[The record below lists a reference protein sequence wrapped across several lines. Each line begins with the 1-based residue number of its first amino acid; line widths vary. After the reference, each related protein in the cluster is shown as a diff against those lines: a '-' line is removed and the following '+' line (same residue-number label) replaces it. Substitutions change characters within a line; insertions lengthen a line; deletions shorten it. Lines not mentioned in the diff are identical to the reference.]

1 MQQSKLK
8 FLCGAALCTLA
19 ALFVFVSCLETTIGE
34 EVAVVLTVP
43 KTSIENTAGQQ
54 FVKVSAGESWTL
66 SLTFPEGEAWA
77 EMDRTSGT
85 GTVSDL
91 VFTYSANETAETRTC
106 ELKLTC
112 GDKMSGVTVTQQAGK
127 KQEEHGGDDR
137 EDGKTDGNT
146 DLNPSQVA
154 SWLELPATDHKGRFF
169 FTRNMTIKSGDIRNY
184 SFYLDTAAKVS
195 VWVAYPLNSVLMGS
209 GSRTNEWGVDPLV
222 PQKYQ
227 PVIAYGAFRG
237 GYQRGHQIPSADR
250 LDRDANVTTFYGTN
264 MTPQRGELNEKVWA
278 ALEGKV
284 RDCSRQVDTLYVVTG
299 ADIEGSTEYAYDNM
313 DKKIAVPVGY
323 YKALLGYKK
332 DRSIGGTTGGYF
344 AIGFY
349 FEHRAYADD
358 DIKAQSM
365 SIAELEKKLGYDLFV
380 NLPAKV
386 GESTA
391 AKVESEVDSWWYKT
405 FSR

>member
-1 MQQSKLK
+1 LRQNKLD
-8 FLCGAALCTLA
+8 FLYRAALCTLA
-19 ALFVFVSCLETTIGE
+19 ALFVFVSCKETKIE
-34 EVAVVLTVP
+34 DEVAVVLSVP
-43 KTSIENTAGQQ
+43 KTSLENTEGQQ
-54 FVKVSAGESWTL
+54 FINVSAGSYWVL

-77 EMDRTSGT
+77 EVDQTEGKGSAAG
-85 GTVSDL
+85 L
-91 VFTYSANETAETRTC
+91 IFTYSANETTETRTC
-106 ELKLTC
+106 ALKLIC
-112 GDKMSGVTVTQQAGK
+112 GDKTSEVTVTQQAGEK
-127 KQEEHGGDDR
+127 KEEKDETAQLRPD
-137 EDGKTDGNT
+137 KVT
-146 DLNPSQVA
+146 
-154 SWLELPATDHKGRFF
+154 SWLELPATDHDGRFF

-209 GSRTNEWGVDPLV
+209 GSRTNEWGIDPKV
-222 PQKYQ
+222 PEKYQ
-227 PVIAYGAFRG
+227 AVIAYGAFRG

-299 ADIEGSTEYAYDNM
+299 ADIEGSTEYAFDNM
-313 DKKIAVPVGY
+313 DKKITVPVGY

-332 DRSIGGTTGGYF
+332 DRSIGSTTGGYF

-349 FEHRAYADD
+349 FEHKGYADD

-365 SIAELEKKLGYDLFV
+365 SIAELEKKIGYDLFV

-386 GESTA
+386 GEDTA
-391 AKVESEVDSWWYKT
+391 TKVESTVDSWWYKT
-405 FSR
+405 FNR

>member
-1 MQQSKLK
+1 LRQNKLD
-8 FLCGAALCTLA
+8 FLYRAALCTLA
-19 ALFVFVSCLETTIGE
+19 ALFVFVSCKETKIE
-34 EVAVVLTVP
+34 DEVAVVLSVP
-43 KTSIENTAGQQ
+43 KTSLENTEGQQ
-54 FVKVSAGESWTL
+54 FINVSAGSYWVL

-77 EMDRTSGT
+77 EVDQTEGKGSAAG
-85 GTVSDL
+85 L
-91 VFTYSANETAETRTC
+91 IFTYSANETTETRTC
-106 ELKLTC
+106 ALKLIC
-112 GDKMSGVTVTQQAGK
+112 GDKTSEVTVTQQAGEK
-127 KQEEHGGDDR
+127 KEEKDETAQLRPD
-137 EDGKTDGNT
+137 KVT
-146 DLNPSQVA
+146 
-154 SWLELPATDHKGRFF
+154 SWLELPATDHDGRFF

-209 GSRTNEWGVDPLV
+209 GSRTNEWGIDPKV
-222 PQKYQ
+222 PEKYQ
-227 PVIAYGAFRG
+227 AVIAYGAFRG

-299 ADIEGSTEYAYDNM
+299 ADIEGSTEYAFDNM
-313 DKKIAVPVGY
+313 DKKITVPVGY

-332 DRSIGGTTGGYF
+332 DRSIGSTTGGYF

-349 FEHRAYADD
+349 FEHKGYADD

-365 SIAELEKKLGYDLFV
+365 SIAELEKKIGYDLFV

-386 GESTA
+386 GADTA

-405 FSR
+405 FTR

>member
-1 MQQSKLK
+1 MRQNKLD
-8 FLCGAALCTLA
+8 FLYRAALCTLA
-19 ALFVFVSCLETTIGE
+19 ALFVFVSCKETKIE
-34 EVAVVLTVP
+34 DEVAVVLSVP
-43 KTSIENTAGQQ
+43 KTSLENTEGQQ
-54 FVKVSAGESWTL
+54 FINVSAGSYWVL

-77 EMDRTSGT
+77 EVDQTEGKGSAAG
-85 GTVSDL
+85 L
-91 VFTYSANETAETRTC
+91 IFTYSANETTETRTC
-106 ELKLTC
+106 ALKLIC
-112 GDKMSGVTVTQQAGK
+112 GDKTSEVTVTQQAGEK
-127 KQEEHGGDDR
+127 KEEKDETAQLRPD
-137 EDGKTDGNT
+137 KVT
-146 DLNPSQVA
+146 
-154 SWLELPATDHKGRFF
+154 SWLELPATDHDGRFF

-209 GSRTNEWGVDPLV
+209 GSRTNEWGIDPKV
-222 PQKYQ
+222 PEKYQ
-227 PVIAYGAFRG
+227 AVIAYGAFRG

-299 ADIEGSTEYAYDNM
+299 ADIEGSTEYAFDNM
-313 DKKIAVPVGY
+313 DKKITVPVGY

-332 DRSIGGTTGGYF
+332 DRSIGSTTGGYF

-349 FEHRAYADD
+349 FEHKGYADD

-365 SIAELEKKLGYDLFV
+365 SIAELEKKIGYDLFV

-386 GESTA
+386 GADTA

-405 FSR
+405 FTR

>member
-1 MQQSKLK
+1 MRQNKID
-8 FLCGAALCTLA
+8 FLYRAALCTLA
-19 ALFVFVSCLETTIGE
+19 ALFVFVSCKETKIE
-34 EVAVVLTVP
+34 DEVAVVLSVP
-43 KTSIENTAGQQ
+43 KTSLENTEGQQ
-54 FVKVSAGESWTL
+54 FINVSAGSYWVL

-77 EMDRTSGT
+77 EVDQTEGKGSAAG
-85 GTVSDL
+85 L
-91 VFTYSANETAETRTC
+91 IFTYSANETTETRTC
-106 ELKLTC
+106 ALKLIC
-112 GDKMSGVTVTQQAGK
+112 GDKTSEVTVTQQAGEK
-127 KQEEHGGDDR
+127 KEEKDETAQLRPD
-137 EDGKTDGNT
+137 KVT
-146 DLNPSQVA
+146 
-154 SWLELPATDHKGRFF
+154 SWLELPATDHDGRFF

-209 GSRTNEWGVDPLV
+209 GSRTNEWGIDPKV
-222 PQKYQ
+222 PEKYQ
-227 PVIAYGAFRG
+227 AVIAYGAFRG

-299 ADIEGSTEYAYDNM
+299 ADIEGSTEYAFDNM
-313 DKKIAVPVGY
+313 DKKITVPVGY

-332 DRSIGGTTGGYF
+332 DRSIGSTTGGYF

-349 FEHRAYADD
+349 FEHKGYADD

-365 SIAELEKKLGYDLFV
+365 SIAELEKKIGYDLFV

-386 GESTA
+386 GADTA

-405 FSR
+405 FTR